1 MNTRIGILADP
12 VRADGSRP
20 PPAAGTPGGA
30 RAADAVSG
38 LGFADMPRLELDQ
51 LLGQLVERA
60 DEVLAAQG
68 RLRGLLRANA
78 LVAGELSL
86 PVVLRQIVG
95 AARELVGARYAAL
108 GVLGRDGELEQFVH
122 AGMDEELAAR
132 IGELPRG
139 RGILGLLIRKPV
151 PLRLADLSGH
161 PASAGFPP
169 GHPPMTGFLGVPVR
183 IGEEVFGHL
192 YLTERSRGG
201 EFTADDEQLAI
212 ALAAAAGAAIANA
225 RQFAESERRHRWL
238 DASAELAPLLL
249 SGAAVQPHALITRLA
264 AAAADADFATL
275 AMPHGADQVIVAGVT
290 GELAAGMM
298 NQIEALADSLAGQA
312 IRTGKP
318 SLVTGEGCQ
327 AAAAVL
333 GAGTGPLTRP
343 GPRRPDHPGP
353 GRRPRPDRGR
363 PARPRHPGPVRPRHE
378 DAGPRRPHRPR
389 DRGTGQ
395 RLR

>member
-1 MNTRIGILADP
+1 MSTRIGIAAGR

-20 PPAAGTPGGA
+20 PPAAGIPGGG
-30 RAADAVSG
+30 RAAGVASG
-38 LGFADMPRLELDQ
+38 PGFPGVPRLELDE
-51 LLGQLVERA
+51 LLGQLADRA
-60 DEVLAAQG
+60 GDVLAARG

-86 PVVLRQIVG
+86 PVVLRQVAG

-122 AGMDEELAAR
+122 AGMDEELAGR

-139 RGILGLLIRKPV
+139 RGVLGLLIRKPV

-183 IGEEVFGHL
+183 VGEEVFGYL

-212 ALAAAAGAAIANA
+212 ALAASAGAAIANA
-225 RQFAESERRHRWL
+225 RQFAESERRRRWL
-238 DASAELAPLLL
+238 GASAELAPLLL

-275 AMPHGADQVIVAGVT
+275 AVPHGADQVIVAGVA
-290 GELAAGMM
+290 GERAAAMM
-298 NQIEALADSLAGQA
+298 NQVEALADSLAGQA

-318 SLVTGEGCQ
+318 GLVTGEGGQ

-333 GAGTGPLTRP
+333 GAA
-343 GPRRPDHPGP
+343 
-353 GRRPRPDRGR
+353 
-363 PARPRHPGPVRPRHE
+363 PAR
-378 DAGPRRPHRPR
+378 
-389 DRGTGQ
+389 
-395 RLR
+395 